1 MHTFP
6 ASIQSTSPEVV
17 VDGLPGRELM
27 GQKPPGT
34 ATLDDVEDSVED
46 LVPLLLKH
54 VTSEWPNEELGISNE
69 FGLYRNG

>member
-1 MHTFP
+1 
-6 ASIQSTSPEVV
+6 
-17 VDGLPGRELM
+17 M